1 MMNKI
6 INMIENLLFWVSLV
20 LLIVWVLLA
29 VCNTM
34 EGWEIP
40 VLVPLIYCVIKL
52 RRISKDNE
60 KIKAALKIDE
70 GTDKE

>member
-1 MMNKI
+1 MNKI
-6 INMIENLLFWVSLV
+6 IKLIENLLFWASLV
-20 LLIVWVLLA
+20 LLIAWLLLA
-29 VCNTM
+29 VFNVM

-52 RRISKDNE
+52 RQISKDNE

-70 GTDKE
+70 SKDKE